1 MMEHKNLEERA
12 LRMLAEKNFTARGFG
27 AKVHITEENARKFLE
42 GLVEKGKITRTK
54 TARMTSYYVQPV
66 VSVDPRMPVKYIP
79 EAKEMKPYDMKAFM
93 RLCEGARN
101 GQTGVV

>member
-1 MMEHKNLEERA
+1 MEHKNLEERA
-12 LRMLAEKNFTARGFG
+12 LRMLAEKNYTARGFG

-66 VSVDPRMPVKYIP
+66 VSVDPRMPIP
-79 EAKEMKPYDMKAFM
+79 YKPEFKEYRYDLGAFA
-93 RLCEGARN
+93 RLCEGSRN
-101 GQTGVV
+101 SERGFV

>member
-1 MMEHKNLEERA
+1 MEHKNLEERA
-12 LRMLAEKNFTARGFG
+12 LRMLAEKNYTARGFG
-27 AKVHITEENARKFLE
+27 AKVRMNSDKAEAFLE
-42 GLVEKGKITRTK
+42 DLADKGKISRSK
-54 TARMTSYYVQPV
+54 TARHTSYYVQPV

>member
-1 MMEHKNLEERA
+1 MEHKNLEERA
-12 LRMLAEKNFTARGFG
+12 LRMLAEKNYTARGFG

-66 VSVDPRMPVKYIP
+66 VSVDPRMPIP
-79 EAKEMKPYDMKAFM
+79 YKPEFKEYRYDLGSFA
-93 RLCEGARN
+93 RLCEGSRN
-101 GQTGVV
+101 SERGHV